1 MKIKFLTIL
10 SLFLFVTI
18 SAQEIKISSS
28 EFVRV
33 FNKSG
38 KKIGKGYITKITDS
52 QLTLTRRK
60 KEIILEAEEVNMIK
74 TKHSAGHY
82 ILINTIPGLAWITG
96 SMIFINND
104 WSAVLV
110 GGVVGSALTIAGAT
124 IGIIKGLTKKTRK
137 FQINGDLGKLLPA
150 N

>member
-1 MKIKFLTIL
+1 MKIKFLTIV

-18 SAQEIKISSS
+18 SAQEIKISST

-74 TKHSAGHY
+74 TNRSAGHD
-82 ILINTIPGLAWITG
+82 ILINTIPGIAWLTG
-96 SMIFINND
+96 SMILINND
-104 WSAVLV
+104 WSQALV